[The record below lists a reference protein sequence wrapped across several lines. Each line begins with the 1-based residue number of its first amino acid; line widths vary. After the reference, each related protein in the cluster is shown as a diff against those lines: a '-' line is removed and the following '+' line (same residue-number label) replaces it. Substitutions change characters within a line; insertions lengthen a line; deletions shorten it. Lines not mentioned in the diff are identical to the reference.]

1 MFLAEAAMDDLMTA
15 GALRHLIRKTWWIP
29 LAEGIV
35 AVLFGLLLITRPGP
49 TLVFVTIMLGAFWL
63 VGGIAEAVGALM
75 RRESD
80 RHWVFSLVSSLLSI
94 LVGLLLLAR
103 PMLGFLLTSLT
114 VVGFI
119 AFGAIVSGVLGVIW
133 AIRVR
138 RDIEG
143 EGWIILFGAL
153 SIAFGLMLLASPMVS
168 VLALVQFAAV
178 LFIVGGIGGII
189 TAFRLRGL
197 AVPVHAGRR

>member
-1 MFLAEAAMDDLMTA
+1 
-15 GALRHLIRKTWWIP
+15 
-29 LAEGIV
+29 
-35 AVLFGLLLITRPGP
+35 
-49 TLVFVTIMLGAFWL
+49 L
-63 VGGIAEAVGALM
+63 VGGIAEAIGAVV

-80 RHWVFSLVSSLLSI
+80 RHWVFALVSSLLSI
-94 LVGLLLLAR
+94 VVGLLLLAR
-103 PMLGFLLTSLT
+103 PMLGFLVTSLT

-119 AFGAIVSGVLGVIW
+119 AFGAILSGVLSVMW

-153 SIAFGLMLLASPMVS
+153 SIAFGLMLLASPMIS
-168 VLALVQFAAV
+168 ALALVQFAAV

-189 TAFRLRGL
+189 TAFRLRSL

>member
-1 MFLAEAAMDDLMTA
+1 MFLTEAAMDDLMTA
-15 GALRHLIRKTWWIP
+15 GALRHLIQKTWWIP
-29 LAEGIV
+29 LAEGIAAILLGV
-35 AVLFGLLLITRPGP
+35 LLITRPGP
-49 TLVFVTIMLGAFWL
+49 TLVFLTIMLGAYWL
-63 VGGIAEAVGALM
+63 VGGIAEAIGAVV

-80 RHWVFSLVSSLLSI
+80 RHWVFALVSSLLSI
-94 LVGLLLLAR
+94 VVGLLLLAR
-103 PMLGFLLTSLT
+103 PMLGFLVTSLT

-119 AFGAIVSGVLGVIW
+119 AFGAILSGVLSVMW

-153 SIAFGLMLLASPMVS
+153 SIAFGLMLLASPMIS
-168 VLALVQFAAV
+168 ALALVQFAAV

-189 TAFRLRGL
+189 TAFRLRSL